1 MKKMRMKA
9 GNLRKKWMLIHPFPF
24 WMRQE
29 SQLRIHKVQLIHPV
43 QQCQHYISRNQFKM
57 MKKTVGIFLIFN
69 LLLCWECHKS
79 QPAQYVQ
86 IGSAIHFLYHAA
98 TSLVQCVL
106 LNWRSG
112 VVSATSAE
120 SRLHQLQNSFIR
132 LSVDVKK
139 KLTEF
144 QLFRLNNVK
153 QIEFNCGWNI
163 QAKFTLIYCWG
174 CTNILDSQSL
184 KFRFEER
191 KKL

>member
-1 MKKMRMKA
+1 
-9 GNLRKKWMLIHPFPF
+9 MLWIFIF
-24 WMRQE
+24 
-29 SQLRIHKVQLIHPV
+29 
-43 QQCQHYISRNQFKM
+43 ISR
-57 MKKTVGIFLIFN
+57 
-69 LLLCWECHKS
+69 CWECHKS

-120 SRLHQLQNSFIR
+120 SRLHQLQNFFIR
-132 LSVDVKK
+132 LSVDVQKN
-139 KLTEF
+139 LTEF